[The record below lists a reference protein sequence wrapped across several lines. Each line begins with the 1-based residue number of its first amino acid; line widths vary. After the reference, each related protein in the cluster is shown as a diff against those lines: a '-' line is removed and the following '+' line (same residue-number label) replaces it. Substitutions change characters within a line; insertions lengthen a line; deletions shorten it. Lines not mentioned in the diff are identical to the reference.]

1 MYAAVQPRESLCILK
16 RNIART
22 TIFGFLRILQILVGY
37 LLRENKKTKKQ
48 KTMKKQREKP
58 FPRSLYLEGVRSRT
72 NQDKGSV
79 TPLSLVSH
87 RYRNWW
93 TLLWK
98 HKKQKTLKKWRR
110 KPFPR
115 SLYLA
120 GVRSRTIQDKG
131 SVTPRGLISHSYR
144 NWHHNS

>member
-1 MYAAVQPRESLCILK
+1 MDS
-16 RNIART
+16 
-22 TIFGFLRILQILVGY
+22 
-37 LLRENKKTKKQ
+37 
-48 KTMKKQREKP
+48 
-58 FPRSLYLEGVRSRT
+58 
-72 NQDKGSV
+72 
-79 TPLSLVSH
+79 
-87 RYRNWW
+87 
-93 TLLWK
+93 LLWK

-144 NWHHNS
+144 NWHITRNIPCVCNSPTKEQGHLVQGEGARFSRSGMQPYTFAASGARLGETGPSQPPLLSEVLLLLLEASFSLDALQVTLGKYVRFS